1 LLGEPDRVEKI
12 GTTEIPYPIFL
23 DYILNLG
30 ETRYKKGSF
39 DLRDNNGI
47 NFADDVA
54 QFVCS
59 ISVPKYLLHLPH
71 IVFETPFGEDEV
83 IPLLDRVSERGQ
95 TIGEGIQRSQ
105 NFLQNYVPKVPGKT
119 RELSPDLLELQAEI
133 DAIRANKKYLDERR
147 SKALPRDDDSDDSIE
162 ENFLQP
168 KIHSVEK
175 EVIPRKQL
183 SPPPIEK
190 NPPIS
195 ECCNSPKSVHETIEK
210 ETVNDKKET
219 SPNSK
224 NNKKTEHLLKVESSY
239 NCDSLKD
246 AGDSKSVT
254 YNSNSS
260 AIIKETKE
268 KRVTFLVENNDCSSE
283 TSGSVDTVDE
293 DIPTLQK
300 VQEDSSNSD
309 IDTPKLSNLESEQ
322 TENPKVALKEDNKDL
337 DCFEETEITAAVELK
352 EKESQVEIQSNLLK
366 EEKVQKMA
374 DQEANGNVT
383 AEGQG
388 DEVPEVVERPKKNQ
402 TPSEPP
408 VTFREF
414 NHTKDFEDLVR
425 TVVTMLSGEEQ
436 DRLREM
442 EDWIIKNEGTW
453 VLAEGFNTFLGR
465 ILHDKAV
472 PSETRV
478 AMLRLL
484 AFGAGQDDIV
494 LILHSDRKD
503 HLVMNYAQ
511 EFDRLPILEQEA
523 MALFFANLFETNS
536 SSEWLLYISE
546 WTQGNLGLSNIRV
559 TTKVAVN
566 ALLGDTPALQDYG
579 SAIMHNLATKEVFDD
594 VCSELAMAI
603 LQFFQGKPPEE
614 QVFRCMKALNKFC
627 TIAHRDVPQLV
638 KMIGPEPSKFSGMS
652 ARIDTFIESL
662 NARLAT
668 VPMF

>member
-12 GTTEIPYPIFL
+12 GTTEIPYQIFL
-23 DYILNLG
+23 EYVLNLG

-39 DLRDNNGI
+39 NLRDNNGI

-105 NFLQNYVPKVPGKT
+105 NFLQNYVPRVPGKA

-133 DAIRANKKYLDERR
+133 DAIRANYR
-147 SKALPRDDDSDDSIE
+147 SKPKPPVDDDSDDSIDE
-162 ENFLQP
+162 DNYR
-168 KIHSVEK
+168 SVQK
-175 EVIPRKQL
+175 VKFVDQKPLRSKSSSPIIAKKQ
-183 SPPPIEK
+183 
-190 NPPIS
+190 PIS
-195 ECCNSPKSVHETIEK
+195 NDCNTKTKSDIESKEKDTLLPKE
-210 ETVNDKKET
+210 DKKSDNCE
-219 SPNSK
+219 NRNEIK
-224 NNKKTEHLLKVESSY
+224 ILQKVENID
-239 NCDSLKD
+239 NCDSSKD
-246 AGDSKSVT
+246 LVNDNITTDLPKT
-254 YNSNSS
+254 TDDT
-260 AIIKETKE
+260 KEVKE
-268 KRVTFLVENNDCSSE
+268 KRVKFFVESNDCKSESSE
-283 TSGSVDTVDE
+283 SVDPVE
-293 DIPTLQK
+293 EEIPKLQE
-300 VQEDSSNSD
+300 VEEDSSSEDKKTFDSSELKSNQ
-309 IDTPKLSNLESEQ
+309 IEPQKGDTK
-322 TENPKVALKEDNKDL
+322 
-337 DCFEETEITAAVELK
+337 EITDCTEDATEGENIPALEI
-352 EKESQVEIQSNLLK
+352 EENDSQVEVEFEIESDSPK
-366 EEKVQKMA
+366 EDKVQTMA
-374 DQEANGNVT
+374 DQEENGNVA

-388 DEVPEVVERPKKNQ
+388 DAEIVERPKKNQ

-425 TVVTMLSGEEQ
+425 TVVTMLSAEEQ

-465 ILHDKAV
+465 ILHDKEV
-472 PSETRV
+472 PSETRI
-478 AMLRLL
+478 AMLKLL

-523 MALFFANLFETNS
+523 TALFFANLFETNS